1 MVNSFNWKL
10 YLRIVENDHVTN
22 DSIDLDQNDE
32 SGDQFYVQNLEDHN
46 FEVEHSVVL
55 VNEEHG
61 TFSKDVME
69 QENFGDAQ

>member
-1 MVNSFNWKL
+1 M
-10 YLRIVENDHVTN
+10 
-22 DSIDLDQNDE
+22 DQNDE

-55 VNEEHG
+55 INEEHG